1 MFWIFILFL
10 VFAVA
15 GCYVAYKEAK
25 VHELHKMR
33 AAFENKRHEIEK
45 IMEAVEPHGDNE
57 EIEILKGEI
66 LGFEKATEML
76 KKDGADE
83 DLVYEIKKD
92 IEALKIKI
100 RNIKK

>member
-10 VFAVA
+10 VFTAA

-33 AAFENKRHEIEK
+33 AAFENKKHEIEK
-45 IMEAVEPHGDNE
+45 IMETVESRGDDE

-66 LGFEKATEML
+66 FGFEKAGEIL
-76 KKDGADE
+76 KEEGVE
-83 DLVYEIKKD
+83 GDLIYEIKKD
-92 IEALKIKI
+92 IEALKEKI
-100 RNIKK
+100 RNKKK